1 MQCSLDVATVQVDF
15 LPQDGSEDSLFL
27 PVHQVYRPLKGLC
40 NVSDSYPCFTVRH
53 RIVTGRRHTVHQA
66 NQIDLF
72 IMIPSTGPE
81 ILPAEIP
88 VAQLVGQVYA
98 LAPVVERRRMLEHLL
113 KPLGVLSLL
122 AVANGI
128 FANIRFRSGWPDMRV
143 ALEDVQHV
151 QVNDVIALVDRV
163 QQVSVESLDGL
174 AQIVRGSAVMASS
187 AAAALLVT
195 VLVRRA
201 RSRPKPLDD

>member
-1 MQCSLDVATVQVDF
+1 
-15 LPQDGSEDSLFL
+15 
-27 PVHQVYRPLKGLC
+27 
-40 NVSDSYPCFTVRH
+40 
-53 RIVTGRRHTVHQA
+53 
-66 NQIDLF
+66 
-72 IMIPSTGPE
+72 MIPNPAPE
-81 ILPAEIP
+81 VLPADIP

-128 FANIRFRSGWPDMRV
+128 FANIRLRSGWPEMRV
-143 ALEDVQHV
+143 ALEDVHND
-151 QVNDVIALVDRV
+151 QVSDVIALADRV
-163 QQVSVESLDGL
+163 QQVSVETLDGL

-201 RSRPKPLDD
+201 RFRPKPVDD